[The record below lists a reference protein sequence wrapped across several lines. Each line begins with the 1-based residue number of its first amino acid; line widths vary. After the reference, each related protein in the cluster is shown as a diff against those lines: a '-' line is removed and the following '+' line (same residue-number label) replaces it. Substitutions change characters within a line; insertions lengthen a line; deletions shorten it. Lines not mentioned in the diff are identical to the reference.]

1 MIDALGWAA
10 TVVFVASYFS
20 RRVEV
25 LRAVQMVGAVMWVI
39 YGFLMEAPPV
49 MAANMLLLL
58 AAAWTAM
65 RSSGVRGPVASGAA
79 IEQR

>member
-39 YGFLMEAPPV
+39 YGLFMQAPPV
-49 MAANMLLLL
+49 VAANVLVLS
-58 AAAWTAM
+58 AAAWTAI
-65 RSSGVRGPVASGAA
+65 RPSSVRAPVATGPA
-79 IEQR
+79 IEQP